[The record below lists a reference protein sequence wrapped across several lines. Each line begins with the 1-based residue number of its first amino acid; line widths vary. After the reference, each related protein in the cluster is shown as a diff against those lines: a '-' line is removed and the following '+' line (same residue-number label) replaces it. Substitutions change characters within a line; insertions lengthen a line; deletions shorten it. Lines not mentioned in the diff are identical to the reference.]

1 MNPEHILE
9 NLINFESRR
18 IAAIFCDTLGD
29 DRSKDVAN
37 AKLAIMRY
45 MGKRDAYYLVRAILL
60 GHININ
66 FLEVQDVYENGEAV
80 QELRVEEE
88 QS

>member
-1 MNPEHILE
+1 MNPESILDK
-9 NLINFESRR
+9 LIALESRR
-18 IAAIFCDTLGD
+18 IAAIFGDTLGD
-29 DRSKDVAN
+29 DRSKAVAG

-60 GHININ
+60 GNIDIK
-66 FLEVQDVYENGEAV
+66 EVLAFYENRETV